1 MASVRLL
8 IFLVLLLALRTAG
21 AEVVDKMASIP
32 QLWTTNGAIAV
43 ALAAIGFLAPRSLI
57 GIALAFALAL
67 LFAWPP
73 AVEPE
78 FLPEALRYFGPEYEG
93 HAQASQLL
101 IPLGLVAGYALG
113 WWRLRRRN
121 AV

>member
-1 MASVRLL
+1 MRVFIALVFLL
-8 IFLVLLLALRTAG
+8 TLRTAG

-32 QLWTTNGAIAV
+32 QLWITHGVI
-43 ALAAIGFLAPRSLI
+43 ALALALIGLFAPKSLI
-57 GIALAFALAL
+57 GIVVAVTLSL

-78 FLPEALRYFGPEYEG
+78 FLSEALRYFGSEYEV

-101 IPLGLVAGYALG
+101 VPLGAAVGYAAG
-113 WWRLRRRN
+113 WLRLRGRN
-121 AV
+121 AI